1 MRYIPITVSDEYV
14 QGDGVAAGAEGSHND
29 VALVITFGE
38 MWEGTAKT
46 IVWHDANGENATVT
60 ALTTDMLKE
69 GETEVYIVP
78 IPAEPKKVAGEML
91 MTIKGATVDGTTET
105 SATLSVTGRFDIL
118 PSDWDA
124 SAETSADITAT
135 EAEQFQAELEAIK
148 TTIADAR
155 SAASE
160 AAASAESAASDAA
173 TATASVDKAAGY
185 AESAAASVA
194 SIGSSV
200 EEAENA
206 KTTAQAAQTAAEAA
220 QKAAGTSAT
229 AAATSET
236 NAAASEKAAAG
247 SAAAAGTSASAAST
261 SASAAA
267 KSATSASGSAT
278 SASNSATSA
287 AGSASAAAGSASAAE
302 TSMANAKAAQTGAET
317 AKSGAESAKAG
328 AESAK
333 TAAAASESNAA
344 SSATAAASSAKAAA
358 TSATNANS
366 SASAASTSA
375 TNAAGNATAAQSA
388 QTAAES
394 AKTAAEAAE
403 AVVAESATAAAEKAT
418 LAESWAV
425 GGTGTRTGEDSDN
438 SKYWSKLAE
447 EKAKEIEDIAES
459 KGIMLIAT
467 YDPDKDGSVLEADAA
482 RKLKT
487 AADITVGDKT
497 NSFDGSGGI
506 SFTLADIGAE
516 ASGTAASAISAHNTS
531 TTAHSDIRTALNGK
545 ETAGAAATVQG
556 NLDTHAAN
564 TTLHITASERTTWNA
579 KQAAIAGGASTI
591 TGSNLTA
598 NRALVSNSSG
608 KVAVSAVTSTE
619 LGYLDGVTSAI
630 QTQLNNK
637 ETSGAAATVQSNL
650 DTHTGDTT
658 VHITADERST
668 WNGKQAAITGGATT
682 ITSSNLTTS
691 RALVS
696 DSSGK
701 VSVSAV
707 TSTELGYLDG
717 VTSSVQ
723 TQLNAKA
730 TAATASV
737 TLSTSDWSSGSS
749 DYYCSKTV
757 SGVTSSNKVIVTPT
771 NTAAAATAWGKYG
784 VYASAQGSN
793 SLTFRATKKPSESI
807 IANILIIN

>member
-155 SAASE
+155 SAATE

-173 TATASVDKAAGY
+173 TVTASVDKAAGY

-206 KTTAQAAQTAAEAA
+206 KTAAQAAQTAAEAA

-247 SAAAAGTSASAAST
+247 SASAAGTSASAAST

-317 AKSGAESAKAG
+317 AKSGAESAKAE

-375 TNAAGNATAAQSA
+375 TNAAGSATAAQSA
-388 QTAAES
+388 QSAAES

-516 ASGTAASAISAHNTS
+516 ASGTAASAVSAHNTS

-579 KQAAIAGGASTI
+579 KQAAITGGASTI

-749 DYYCSKTV
+749 DYYCTKTV
-757 SGVTSSNKVIVTPT
+757 SGVTATNKVIVSPN
-771 NTAAAATAWGKYG
+771 NTAATITTWGKCG
-784 VYASAQGSN
+784 IYAAAQAAN
-793 SLTFRATKKPSESI
+793 SITFRATKQPSESVV
-807 IANILIIN
+807 ANILIIN